1 MKLRH
6 LINELEHLKSVKG
19 EEFYEKLLNFDFLVR
34 IINKNNFD
42 IIEETQSI
50 GIYLDDIADECQ
62 VIAYLDNDTE
72 INLAGKECN

>member
-6 LINELEHLKSVKG
+6 LINELEHLKKVKG
-19 EEFYEKLLNFDFLVR
+19 EDFYEKLLNFDFLVR
-34 IINKNNFD
+34 VINKSNFD

-62 VIAYLDNDTE
+62 VIAYLENE
-72 INLAGKECN
+72 NNLAGKECN